1 MRKSKLAA
9 LALLF
14 GILAVGASAASLPAK
29 LELAG
34 MPLGSSWAEVS
45 KDIGAQDVKCSAYQD
60 VPSLDSVCTFKFQK
74 SAQFRGMPL
83 QSEGMVGLM
92 GGKVVLVLAAMSKL
106 DASGEAQLQAAMVEQ
121 GQAWHMTSGIEKDE
135 VFLHSVPLVRLPN
148 PDARAAALASPAMF
162 ARFTRGGTVA
172 LALGPLEALQIF
184 SYMEHR

>member
-60 VPSLDSVCTFKFQK
+60 VPSLDNICTFKFQK
-74 SAQFRGMPL
+74 IAQFRGMPL
-83 QSEGMVGLM
+83 QSEAIVGLLN
-92 GGKVVLVLAAMSKL
+92 GKIVLVLAAMSKL

-121 GQAWHMTSGIEKDE
+121 GRAWRMTSAIEKDE
-135 VFLHSVPLVRLPN
+135 VFLHSVPLVHAFDTAALEA
-148 PDARAAALASPAMF
+148 ARASPGMF